1 MKLVTQPTCRH
12 CHDLKE
18 MFDREGILY
27 EEVDLTSNTNDSK
40 KARLVARSNKIK
52 VTPFILYEQEG
63 YTVVVTYDDILK
75 KSTPELMKLS
85 RL

>member
-40 KARLVARSNKIK
+40 KARIVARSNKIK
-52 VTPFILYEQEG
+52 VTPFIMYEQEG

>member
-52 VTPFILYEQEG
+52 VTPFIMYEQEG

-75 KSTPELMKLS
+75 KSTSDLMKLS

>member
-27 EEVDLTSNTNDSK
+27 EEVDWTSDTNDSK
-40 KARLVARSNKIK
+40 KARIVARSNKIK
-52 VTPFILYEQEG
+52 VTPFIMYEQEG

>member
-52 VTPFILYEQEG
+52 VTPFIMYEKEG

>member
-1 MKLVTQPTCRH
+1 MKLVTQPTCHH
-12 CHDLKE
+12 CHDLKK

-40 KARLVARSNKIK
+40 KARLVARANKIK
-52 VTPFILYEQEG
+52 VTPFIMYEQEG

>member
-40 KARLVARSNKIK
+40 KARIVARSNKIK
-52 VTPFILYEQEG
+52 VTPFIMYEQEG
-63 YTVVVTYDDILK
+63 YTVVMTYDDILK
-75 KSTPELMKLS
+75 KSTPELMELS

>member
-40 KARLVARSNKIK
+40 KARIIARSNKIK
-52 VTPFILYEQEG
+52 VTPFIMYEQEG

-75 KSTPELMKLS
+75 KSTSDLMKLS

>member
-40 KARLVARSNKIK
+40 KARIVAKSNKIK

-63 YTVVVTYDDILK
+63 YTVVLTYEDILK
-75 KSTPELMKLS
+75 KSTSELMKLS

>member
-1 MKLVTQPTCRH
+1 MKLVTQPTCHH

-18 MFDREGILY
+18 MFDHEGILY

-40 KARLVARSNKIK
+40 KARLVARANKIK
-52 VTPFILYEQEG
+52 VTPFIMYEQEG

>member
-52 VTPFILYEQEG
+52 VTPFIMYEQEG